1 MSSAPYQ
8 PLPTDDHDEE
18 ASPNRRR
25 YIPEHIQLAQDPR
38 FSPPPPAWW
47 KRALV
52 ILFIIS
58 MFWLYFSL
66 RASMQR
72 EEDPQIVHAHRCV
85 YNEISVL
92 FSCFGCWHLLSTP
105 KIFKATQVSPRGQP
119 CRS

>member
-18 ASPNRRR
+18 ASPTRHR
-25 YIPEHIQLAQDPR
+25 YIPEHIQLSQDPR
-38 FSPPPPAWW
+38 FSQPAPAWW

-72 EEDPQIVHAHRCV
+72 GAEEDSQVTHARRCV
-85 YNEISVL
+85 HKENFVF
-92 FSCFGCWHLLSTP
+92 FSCFGGWRLLSTP
-105 KIFKATQVSPRGQP
+105 
-119 CRS
+119 